1 MTIFFDYFT
10 GKNKHIAIVATAAP
24 LVIFGSILAGWA
36 LANRSCKT
44 RKPMKR
50 FSSKTLNLATL
61 HGGKLAYQ
69 KLVDYHDA
77 QVDAEALRRAETEL
91 DRLLEEEQL
100 DFYMLQQRAV
110 AKLEMSGKEEHAV
123 EKLEKALEKMKKE
136 NKQLEAYETDML
148 LVEMLIY
155 KGDFEKANKC
165 ECLKHEEI
173 SDARRPLYKA
183 IIHIM
188 LDRPTGK
195 KEAKKCWEDFMEI
208 QRHFEWPPCSN
219 EIQAHKVIT
228 DFNEFEREVKL
239 LKDDIAKAHAK
250 KTQA

>member
-1 MTIFFDYFT
+1 
-10 GKNKHIAIVATAAP
+10 
-24 LVIFGSILAGWA
+24 
-36 LANRSCKT
+36 
-44 RKPMKR
+44 MKR

-100 DFYMLQQRAV
+100 DFYMLQRAV

-155 KGDFEKANKC
+155 K
-165 ECLKHEEI
+165 
-173 SDARRPLYKA
+173 A

-195 KEAKKCWEDFMEI
+195 QEAKKCWEDFMEI